1 MTGEEFRTLRTRLG
15 LTQQQLSERLGVT
28 VGAVS
33 RWEAESRPISE
44 QTARFL
50 RVLVELGTKTPTK
63 GRRPRRR
70 R

>member
-1 MTGEEFRTLRTRLG
+1 MTGEEFRRLRTRLG

-33 RWEAESRPISE
+33 RWEAESRPIAE

-50 RVLVELGTKTPTK
+50 RLLVEHETKTTK